1 MGWVIIGLSVS
12 IADFFILAFITV
24 TEERKTQLHYA
35 LSKRF
40 QDLDEIKDVAK
51 HGCIGGVS
59 GFIYHNE
66 IKEFYFEHYSDI
78 SDKMYELGLT
88 LKDAP
93 QAIKEFD
100 VRSAIQFAVWV
111 CVEEH
116 CKAALDEIENGTIY
130 VFGTE
135 GLS

>member
-1 MGWVIIGLSVS
+1 MS

-24 TEERKTQLHYA
+24 TKERTTQLHYA

-40 QDLDEIKDVAK
+40 QDLDEIKKIAEY
-51 HGCIGGVS
+51 GCALYGVPD
-59 GFIYHNE
+59 FIRSWE
-66 IKEFYFEHYSDI
+66 IQNFYFEHQPDI
-78 SDKMYELGLT
+78 SDKMKELGLT

-100 VRSAIQFAVWV
+100 VRAAIQYAVWT

-116 CKAALDEIENGTIY
+116 CKAALVDIESGPIY

-135 GLS
+135 GLL

>member
-1 MGWVIIGLSVS
+1 MS

-24 TEERKTQLHYA
+24 TEERKTRLHYA
-35 LSKRF
+35 LSERF
-40 QDLDEIKDVAK
+40 QDLDEIKDVAR

-66 IKEFYFEHYSDI
+66 IQKFYFEHQSDI
-78 SDKMYELGLT
+78 SDKMNELGLT

-93 QAIKEFD
+93 QAINEFD
-100 VRSAIQFAVWV
+100 LRAAIQYAVWV

-116 CKAALDEIENGTIY
+116 CKAALEDIESGPIY